1 MFKRRGKLF
10 EIEKDS
16 TFAYRILAL
25 SLPAALVFIM
35 MVALRLLPAS
45 IAVMAYTSIVIFNIV
60 WLFPITFELQQI
72 KKYIFRL
79 SDEGSCGLQD
89 FELTESETREIVK
102 AVNQMHHFWT
112 SKAEQLE
119 AQTISDTAVL
129 DTLPDPI
136 LMIDRSGNILGANL
150 SARTL
155 LGPDVSKHRV
165 EDIFDSNNF
174 IKAVT
179 RVLQQQSE
187 SENLIFYVNNQPKNP
202 KEMKKLYAHIKQLP
216 WISKGRAVAV
226 ISLYDFTKVNKI
238 EKMQSD
244 FVANASHELRTP
256 LSVISG
262 FIETLQTTA
271 KDDPEAQKIFLK
283 IMGEQAA
290 YMSLLIE
297 NLLSLSK
304 IELNQDLPPNEK
316 INLEPIIEEVTNALQ
331 LKAKEK
337 NMSFE
342 YQAPAKLPNITADYG
357 QIRQLLQNLCDN
369 AIKYGNPDTPIRIS
383 VKTADK
389 IPSSKSFEVASGPA
403 LAVSV
408 FNNGDPIAPEDIS
421 RLTERFYRMQT
432 HKDKNIKG
440 SGLGLAIVKHILIRH
455 KGNLRIS
462 SENTGTAFT
471 IYLPFNQEK
480 TSSKLPA
487 KDK

>member
-1 MFKRRGKLF
+1 MMLKRRSKLF

-35 MVALRLLPAS
+35 MVALRLLPAG
-45 IAVMAYTSIVIFNIV
+45 IAVMAYASIVVFNIV

-79 SDEGSCGLQD
+79 SNDGACGLQD
-89 FELTESETREIVK
+89 FELTESETQEIVK
-102 AVNQMHHFWT
+102 AVNEMHHFWT

-150 SARTL
+150 SSRNL
-155 LGPDVSKHRV
+155 LGRNVSEHRV
-165 EDIFDSNNF
+165 EEIFASDNF
-174 IKAVT
+174 VTAVNK
-179 RVLQQQSE
+179 VLQQQSE
-187 SENLIFYVNNQPKNP
+187 SENLIFYVNQNSAKPGDI
-202 KEMKKLYAHIKQLP
+202 KKLYAHIKQLP

-271 KDDPEAQKIFLK
+271 KDDPEAQKMFLK
-283 IMGEQAA
+283 IMGEQAN
-290 YMSLLIE
+290 YMSMLIE

-304 IELNQDLPPNEK
+304 AELNQDLPPTEK
-316 INLEPIIEEVTNALQ
+316 TEIVPLIEDVINALAM
-331 LKAKEK
+331 KAEK
-337 NMSFE
+337 RRMHFE
-342 YQAPAKLPNITADYG
+342 YQTGNIPAEITADAG
-357 QIRQLLQNLCDN
+357 QIRQMLQNLCDN
-369 AIKYGNPDTPIRIS
+369 AIKYGNENSPITIT
-383 VKTADK
+383 VNQTDK
-389 IPSSKSFEVASGPA
+389 IPPSKSFEVSSGAA
-403 LAVSV
+403 LAISV
-408 FNNGDPIAPEDIS
+408 HNMGTPIAAEDLN
-421 RLTERFYRMQT
+421 RLTERFYRMQA

-455 KGNLRIS
+455 HGNLWITS
-462 SENTGTAFT
+462 DAGGTTFT
-471 IYLPFNQEK
+471 VYLPLEQENV
-480 TSSKLPA
+480 A
-487 KDK
+487 VAQN